1 MKKTT
6 FKHLFSALVP
16 LSLISC
22 SLGISEQN
30 LNNDKI
36 SYNNQYLK
44 SGTTEI
50 GFDLAETKKHSNLAS
65 NTFQMPPFLIENNF
79 HQEEIGSALT
89 CSNSHLQSRELQIT
103 SSTTGEAVSF
113 ESKRDPLEFAPL
125 VGFFPLSIQFKPA
138 DNEVWMQIIKD
149 QNQIEVYRGK
159 DLIKTIVTEGSVA
172 LAPGEYPLQHKQRN
186 PLWYA
191 PDEYFSKRELRVPP
205 RGDHFRYRR
214 GALGNYAVYPTMD
227 FVIHSGPFWSE
238 EVGGLKVSEADL
250 AAIFVMLNIGTPII
264 VK

>member
-1 MKKTT
+1 MKKVT
-6 FKHLFSALVP
+6 FKHLFNVITP
-16 LSLISC
+16 LAFISC
-22 SLGISEQN
+22 SLGINDQN
-30 LNNDKI
+30 LEIAKI
-36 SYNNQYLK
+36 TKSNQHVK
-44 SGTTEI
+44 SGTIEI
-50 GFDLAETKKHSNLAS
+50 GFSIPTKNKASELAESNRVNSPFEPENIFKSEIIDAS
-65 NTFQMPPFLIENNF
+65 FACINNAEYGAT
-79 HQEEIGSALT
+79 Q
-89 CSNSHLQSRELQIT
+89 LQSQKI
-103 SSTTGEAVSF
+103 
-113 ESKRDPLEFAPL
+113 DPLEFAPL

-138 DNEVWMQIIKD
+138 DNEVWMQIVKEK
-149 QNQIEVYRGK
+149 NQIEVYKGK
-159 DLIKTIVTEGSVA
+159 ELIKSISAEGSIA

-250 AAIFVMLNIGTPII
+250 ASIFVMLYVGTPVI